1 MDAIAKYE
9 GSRGGL
15 VKKMPLLRDVC
26 VLCAFTCLPPD
37 RVGCRSSRR
46 TRHILGWPPSTR
58 AAPLPL
64 TRSE

>member
-9 GSRGGL
+9 SAKGGL

-46 TRHILGWPPSTR
+46 TRHSPLDDRHPTR
-58 AAPLPL
+58 ATPATP
-64 TRSE
+64 